1 VTVGGKGGGKGQTQ
15 GTADA
20 AETHLAKDRGK
31 GGPGPARTAGEQ
43 NCKTL

>member
-1 VTVGGKGGGKGQTQ
+1 MTVGGKGGGKGQTQ

-31 GGPGPARTAGEQ
+31 GVPGPARMPGEQ
-43 NCKTL
+43 KL